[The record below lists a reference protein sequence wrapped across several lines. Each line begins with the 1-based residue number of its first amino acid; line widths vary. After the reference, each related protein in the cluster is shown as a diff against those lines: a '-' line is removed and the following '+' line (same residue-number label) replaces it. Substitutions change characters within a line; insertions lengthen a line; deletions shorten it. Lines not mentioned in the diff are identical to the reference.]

1 MPRVAINSAY
11 PPFGRRFACAQ
22 HDTDIIYPYSNHR
35 VCHDPQGVSQR
46 QLCHIACTN
55 AHKSVKT
62 AHNAGMKKY
71 DDISEVEKMLSS
83 AEPSEVGN
91 LLSELIRLTNT
102 K

>member
-1 MPRVAINSAY
+1 MTFI
-11 PPFGRRFACAQ
+11 
-22 HDTDIIYPYSNHR
+22 
-35 VCHDPQGVSQR
+35 
-46 QLCHIACTN
+46 N
-55 AHKSVKT
+55 AHKSLKT

-91 LLSELIRLTNT
+91 LLSELIRLTNI

>member
-1 MPRVAINSAY
+1 MTFINAY
-11 PPFGRRFACAQ
+11 KSV
-22 HDTDIIYPYSNHR
+22 I
-35 VCHDPQGVSQR
+35 
-46 QLCHIACTN
+46 N
-55 AHKSVKT
+55 AYKSVKT

>member
-1 MPRVAINSAY
+1 MTFINAY
-11 PPFGRRFACAQ
+11 
-22 HDTDIIYPYSNHR
+22 
-35 VCHDPQGVSQR
+35 
-46 QLCHIACTN
+46 
-55 AHKSVKT
+55 KSVKT

>member
-1 MPRVAINSAY
+1 MTFIYAY
-11 PPFGRRFACAQ
+11 
-22 HDTDIIYPYSNHR
+22 
-35 VCHDPQGVSQR
+35 
-46 QLCHIACTN
+46 
-55 AHKSVKT
+55 KSVKT
-62 AHNAGMKKY
+62 THNTGMKKY

>member
-11 PPFGRRFACAQ
+11 SPFPG
-22 HDTDIIYPYSNHR
+22 D
-35 VCHDPQGVSQR
+35 VS
-46 QLCHIACTN
+46 LALNMTFIN

-62 AHNAGMKKY
+62 VHNAGMKKY

>member
-1 MPRVAINSAY
+1 MTFINE
-11 PPFGRRFACAQ
+11 
-22 HDTDIIYPYSNHR
+22 
-35 VCHDPQGVSQR
+35 
-46 QLCHIACTN
+46 
-55 AHKSVKT
+55 HKTVKT